1 MKMEKK
7 IFLNST
13 NFKYQ
18 EEVILATVYIEN
30 NSMLKF

>member
-7 IFLNST
+7 KFLNST
-13 NFKYQ
+13 NFKKYQ

-30 NSMLKF
+30 NSML